1 MADAYTDAANALK
14 AVIEAVYDDVP
25 NIQIAHDELHEALG
39 TDGPCVGIAPLR
51 EIPVATNR
59 TTQQTYIQIQFFND
73 WEKEIDPTQ
82 EVDPRIITQL
92 HARLMDALRT
102 VTVTVGDIPWYYQW
116 EGTEYPRDPTGNKT
130 RFVTTLRAWSVN
142 AAEYETT

>member
-14 AVIEAVYDDVP
+14 SVIEAVYSDVP
-25 NIQIAHDELHEALG
+25 NIQVMHDELHEALG
-39 TDGPCVGIAPLR
+39 TDGPVVGIAPLR
-51 EIPVATNR
+51 EVPVAGNR
-59 TTQQTYIQIQFFND
+59 TTQLTYIHVQFFND

-130 RFVTTLRAWSVN
+130 RFETTLRAWSAN
-142 AAEYETT
+142 ASEYETS